1 MGTNF
6 DTIVQETYTVF
17 HIILNDFLQSTL
29 NNGGILSSQTNT
41 KVVLFDETLYLCPST
56 KTYNTVVN

>member
-6 DTIVQETYTVF
+6 NTLVQETYTVY
-17 HIILNDFLQSTL
+17 HIITNDILQSTL
-29 NNGGILSSQTNT
+29 NNGGTSSSQTNT
-41 KVVLFDETLYLCPST
+41 KVVHFDGTLYLCPST